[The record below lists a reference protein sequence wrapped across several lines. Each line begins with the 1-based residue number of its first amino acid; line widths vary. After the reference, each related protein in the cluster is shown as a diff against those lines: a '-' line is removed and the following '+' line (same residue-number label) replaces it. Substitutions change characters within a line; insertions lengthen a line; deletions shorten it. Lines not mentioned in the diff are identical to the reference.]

1 MDYINYLKAYQHVP
15 FKIFENAFKHH
26 KIFHAYLLVGEK
38 GTPLLNI
45 AKFLAASLIDPQ
57 SSPFADSNSLV
68 YHRVFEENYVDLRVF
83 DTTKGS
89 IKIDQIRNL
98 ETDFSKTGSEKYSKK
113 VYIINLVENLSLDA
127 TNALLK
133 FLEEPLPDTYAF
145 LTTENDKR
153 ILPTILSR
161 VQTIHFSLLPQED
174 LIQQA
179 LSEGVEEEKAE
190 ILSFFFNDSEL
201 IKENENNSKINKI
214 IELSLTTI
222 SFANSYPEL
231 LNYLLN
237 TVFKTI
243 KEKEDYRLFYD
254 VFILLFKEA
263 IKVKYKDRT
272 VLTKY
277 DKILNKLISLNE
289 IEDKVLTLMDARN
302 EINFNL
308 NLSLLTYSTF
318 NKIFGN

>member
-1 MDYINYLKAYQHVP
+1 MDYINYLKTYQHVP

-83 DTTKGS
+83 DTTKSS

-222 SFANSYPEL
+222 SFTNSYPEL

-243 KEKEDYRLFYD
+243 KEKEDYRIFYD

-263 IKVKYKDRT
+263 IKVKYKDQT

>member
-1 MDYINYLKAYQHVP
+1 M
-15 FKIFENAFKHH
+15 KIWVDDIRPAPDGYVWRKS
-26 KIFHAYLLVGEK
+26 V
-38 GTPLLNI
+38 
-45 AKFLAASLIDPQ
+45 
-57 SSPFADSNSLV
+57 NSV
-68 YHRVFEENYVDLRVF
+68 
-83 DTTKGS
+83 
-89 IKIDQIRNL
+89 
-98 ETDFSKTGSEKYSKK
+98 
-113 VYIINLVENLSLDA
+113 
-127 TNALLK
+127 
-133 FLEEPLPDTYAF
+133 
-145 LTTENDKR
+145 KR
-153 ILPTILSR
+153 
-161 VQTIHFSLLPQED
+161 
-174 LIQQA
+174 
-179 LSEGVEEEKAE
+179 
-190 ILSFFFNDSEL
+190 L
-201 IKENENNSKINKI
+201 IKENESNSKINKI

-222 SFANSYPEL
+222 SFTNSYPEL

-263 IKVKYKDRT
+263 IKVKYKDQT

>member
-1 MDYINYLKAYQHVP
+1 M
-15 FKIFENAFKHH
+15 
-26 KIFHAYLLVGEK
+26 
-38 GTPLLNI
+38 
-45 AKFLAASLIDPQ
+45 
-57 SSPFADSNSLV
+57 
-68 YHRVFEENYVDLRVF
+68 RVF

-179 LSEGVEEEKAE
+179 LSEGVDEEKAE

-222 SFANSYPEL
+222 SFTNSYPEL

-254 VFILLFKEA
+254 VFIILFKEA
-263 IKVKYKDRT
+263 IKVKYKDQT